1 MDTWKV
7 AEILYAEFGE
17 QEFTTSQI
25 TPKTMTKLTRA
36 MGIPKMP
43 KTAARQRNARVGRA
57 MGAMEGQV
65 YYIFDHEAQVKMHVS
80 RPVKGHGTR
89 RFRLAPLAVVNLDEV
104 PFSIG
109 PLSRL
114 QIPETGLTFQ
124 VVLVYSPEYQSYAV
138 FCPALGR
145 CGSQGWSK
153 EEALENVKES
163 ITGWLKGEALDI
175 QQDTETLL
183 KDYGAVGCLTELAA
197 VNIG

>member
-25 TPKTMTKLTRA
+25 PPKTMTKLTRA

-57 MGAMEGQV
+57 MGTMEGQV

-80 RPVKGHGTR
+80 RPAQGYRTR
-89 RFRLAPLAVVNLDEV
+89 RFRLAPLEVVNLDEV

-153 EEALENVKES
+153 EEALENVKEA
-163 ITGWLKGEALDI
+163 ITGWLKLEAEDI
-175 QQDTETLL
+175 QQDTEVML
-183 KDYGAVGCLTELAA
+183 KDYSSAGLTTELAS
-197 VNIG
+197 VSIG